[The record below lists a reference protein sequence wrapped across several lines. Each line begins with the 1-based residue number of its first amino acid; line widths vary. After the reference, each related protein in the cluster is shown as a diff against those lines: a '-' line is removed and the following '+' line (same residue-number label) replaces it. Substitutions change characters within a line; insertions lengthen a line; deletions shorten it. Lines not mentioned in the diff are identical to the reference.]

1 MNELMTTE
9 KLENCFETHGSLYT
23 NRNGVYIEFTDQ
35 VSTRIQLWDE
45 GPTTF
50 TLYLELPAETFT
62 QELGIQ
68 NWADVDSIDEA
79 DLWAQYRKGNGYV
92 WADLDYLGEADLV
105 FKVKTACT
113 LITSEKLGYK
123 DEVAG
128 AIDDINALRA
138 YVREHIKALYA
149 AAD

>member
-1 MNELMTTE
+1 MKIEQ
-9 KLENCFETHGSLYT
+9 LENYFEKYGSLYT
-23 NRNGVYIEFTDQ
+23 NQKGVNIDFTDQ
-35 VSTRIQLWDE
+35 VSARIQLWDE

-79 DLWAQYRKGNGYV
+79 ELWAQYHKGNGYV

-105 FKVKTACT
+105 FKVKTAYT

-128 AIDDINALRA
+128 AIDDISALRA

>member
-1 MNELMTTE
+1 MTTE
-9 KLENCFETHGSLYT
+9 KLENYFEKHGRLYT
-23 NRNGVYIEFTDQ
+23 NRNGVDIDFTDQ
-35 VSTRIQLWDE
+35 VSARIQLCDE

-50 TLYLELPAETFT
+50 TLYLELLAETFI
-62 QELGIQ
+62 QEMDIK
-68 NWADVDSIDEA
+68 NWADVDAVDET
-79 DLWAQYRKGNGYV
+79 DLWAQYRKGNGYM

-105 FKVKTACT
+105 FKVKTART

-128 AIDDINALRA
+128 AIDDISALRA